1 LWRIGVFRIDGVARF
16 HAHDLRAALD
26 LKILAH
32 VIVLLDV
39 AIEAILLAVELGL
52 VVLLALLEQAV
63 SPVRRMLC
71 ILTLRFAARS
81 GLELIDL
88 SLGGLRSL
96 LSFRVAL
103 GALLIAAF
111 FAHHTLWDPW

>member
-1 LWRIGVFRIDGVARF
+1 
-16 HAHDLRAALD
+16 
-26 LKILAH
+26 
-32 VIVLLDV
+32 
-39 AIEAILLAVELGL
+39 
-52 VVLLALLEQAV
+52 
-63 SPVRRMLC
+63 MLC
-71 ILTLRFAARS
+71 ILTLRLAARS